1 MNAKKVFW
9 LCLGA
14 LLAGG
19 LSLAAPAADEV
30 SSVWTADPPKI
41 DGQLDDWANIA
52 WSREKS
58 LGVEYAFRNN
68 DQNLYLALV
77 FKNPKFLS
85 TISQTGI
92 VLYFSPE
99 GKKDKSRGIRFIQ
112 RTVTAEELIAV
123 MEKDGKTLTDE
134 RKQQLRSKSN
144 YILYDSSMV
153 DDEDKVLGPAVGSG
167 DSLPP
172 VFRLGRSGPDTV
184 YEFRVPLHKSG
195 EHPGGMGVLPGQSLK
210 AGFYWGGMTKEM
222 REAQISRL
230 SSQGVKAEQGGKDFG
245 GESTDGYSE
254 SSPRGTSLEAV
265 LRGPKRHGFWT
276 DVMLATAE
284 VK

>member
-68 DQNLYLALV
+68 DQNLYLVLV

-134 RKQQLRSKSN
+134 RKQQLRAKAN

-172 VFRLGRSGPDTV
+172 VFRLGRSGSDTV
-184 YEFRVPLHKSG
+184 YEFRVPLFKSG
-195 EHPGGMGVLPGQSLK
+195 EHPGGIGISLGQSLK

-222 REAQISRL
+222 REAQIARL
-230 SSQGVKAEQGGKDFG
+230 SSQGVKAGQGSKDVG
-245 GESTDGYSE
+245 GDTTEGYE
-254 SSPRGTSLEAV
+254 EASPRSQSLEAM
-265 LRGPKRHGFWT
+265 LHGPKRYGFWT
-276 DVMLATAE
+276 DVVLATAE